1 MTFGS
6 IPASSRRPRSRHASS
21 GPSTSSEPVELRL
34 ASWNLWGDSRW
45 AERQQSVARILGRL
59 SPGVLAVQELS
70 PTNASALD
78 QMLPSHRRVVPDL
91 PGDPP
96 VNIWFETGMLDC
108 PESGSTRID
117 GGGRGRVAVW
127 ARLRVEKAAR
137 TVLVVTTHLTW
148 DDYPDPAVGAAT
160 RERQVS
166 RLASLIQS
174 LQRKGEAVVLLADLN
189 DERRGFEALEALGLT
204 DCHER
209 LARQADPTQ
218 PVPEYEPFQ
227 TLPRAVD
234 KILIN
239 EGVAPLDVTAPR
251 LPSDVVPPSD
261 HWPVLATVRLQT

>member
-1 MTFGS
+1 M
-6 IPASSRRPRSRHASS
+6 
-21 GPSTSSEPVELRL
+21 
-34 ASWNLWGDSRW
+34 
-45 AERQQSVARILGRL
+45 LGLL
-59 SPGVLAVQELS
+59 SPDVLAVQELS
-70 PTNASALD
+70 PTNAGALD
-78 QMLPSHRRVVPDL
+78 QILLSHRRVVSGL

-96 VNIWFETGMLDC
+96 VNIWFETGVLDC
-108 PESGSTRID
+108 AASGSAPID
-117 GGGRGRVAVW
+117 DGGRGRVAVW
-127 ARLRVEKAAR
+127 ARLRVERTAR

-148 DDYPDPAVGAAT
+148 DDHPDPAVGAAT

-174 LQRKGEAVVLLADLN
+174 LQREGEAVVLLADVN
-189 DERRGFEALEALGLT
+189 DQRRAFDALEALGLT

-218 PVPEYEPFQ
+218 PVPEYEPFE

-234 KILIN
+234 KILIS
-239 EGVAPLDVTAPR
+239 EGAVPLDVTSPR